1 MFEWFF
7 SPFLYLLFF
16 RLKKVEVVEAE
27 AEVVETEAEAIEADA
42 EVDSFDSD
50 LIHHHLLLFSQR
62 IV

>member
-1 MFEWFF
+1 M
-7 SPFLYLLFF
+7 
-16 RLKKVEVVEAE
+16 VEAE